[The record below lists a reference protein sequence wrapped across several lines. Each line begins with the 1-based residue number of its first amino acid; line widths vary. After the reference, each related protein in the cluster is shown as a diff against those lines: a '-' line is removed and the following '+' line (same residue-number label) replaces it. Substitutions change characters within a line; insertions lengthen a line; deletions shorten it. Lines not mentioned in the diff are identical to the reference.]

1 MEIGSRLGGSRVAG
15 RGSTFGIR
23 PSTFA
28 AALALVAAVLVG
40 EGAQAQQID
49 VIPPSGEWVTDRGD
63 FLSDAEERALTQK
76 LRQYEDST
84 STQIV
89 IVTLPSLEGNE
100 PADYATALGREWQ
113 VGQEGQ
119 DNGVVILLS
128 SEEREVFIA
137 TGYGLEGAIPDAIAS
152 RIVRNVM
159 VPRFREGN
167 YYAGLDA
174 AVDHLVAAATG
185 EFTAEQIRGPGRE
198 GEGAFDGASLFVLLI
213 IAFFVINAIRHS
225 NRGGGDGGKRVR
237 RSRGHGPLIIWGG
250 GGWGGGSSGGFG
262 GGGFGGFGGG
272 GGSFGGG
279 GAGGG
284 W

>member
-1 MEIGSRLGGSRVAG
+1 MAG
-15 RGSTFGIR
+15 GSTFELL
-23 PSTFA
+23 PSILIA
-28 AALALVAAVLVG
+28 VAVLVCTAFFVG
-40 EGAQAQQID
+40 EAQAQQIE
-49 VIPPSGEWVTDRGD
+49 VIPPTGEWVTDRGD
-63 FLSDAEERALTQK
+63 FLSDSEEQALTQK
-76 LRQYEDST
+76 LRSYQDTT

-100 PADYATALGREWQ
+100 PADYATALGREWR

-128 SEEREVFIA
+128 RDDREVFIA

-167 YYAGLDA
+167 FYAGLDA
-174 AVDHLVAAATG
+174 AVDHLVAAARG
-185 EFTAEQIRGPGRE
+185 EFTAEQIQEPERE
-198 GEGAFDGASLFVLLI
+198 GEGAFDGASLFVLFI
-213 IAFFVINAIRHS
+213 IAYFVLNAIR
-225 NRGGGDGGKRVR
+225 RGGHGGDGGKKVR
-237 RSRGHGPLIIWGG
+237 RGSRGHGPLIIWGG
-250 GGWGGGSSGGFG
+250 GFGGGSGGGFG
-262 GGGFGGFGGG
+262 GGGFGGGGFGGG